1 MHLYVSY
8 ILSVYV
14 KIRDPFNSLNADKLN
29 VMFSATK
36 RCNIV
41 TLFRMVT
48 IMLQHCNAVLR

>member
-1 MHLYVSY
+1 M
-8 ILSVYV
+8 
-14 KIRDPFNSLNADKLN
+14 KIRDPFNSLNAEKLK
-29 VMFSATK
+29 VMFNATK